1 VNAELPQ
8 GKDQIVLAI
17 ALAAV
22 AGVGWGVSDF
32 LGGLKS
38 RQAPL
43 LGVLLISQATA
54 LAVLAM
60 IVAVRAA
67 PPPTGPGLLYAAL
80 AGAGEVVGIAAV
92 YRGLSVGLMSV
103 VAPIAA
109 LAPIVPL
116 LVGLAAGEVPGPV
129 QATGLVLATL
139 GVAISSVRRGPGG
152 PETVIAHRLRP
163 SIGYGLLGA
172 LGFGTFFLAMGR
184 ASRVDIPW
192 SLFTSRSTAVVTL
205 AVVAAVA
212 AASAGRAR
220 MAVAR
225 SDVPV
230 VVVIGVLI
238 VAADATYATAATLG
252 LISIAAAV
260 GALHPLVTIG
270 LARIRLHELL
280 SYPQWI
286 GIGTTLAGVAAISV
300 A

>member
-1 VNAELPQ
+1 
-8 GKDQIVLAI
+8 
-17 ALAAV
+17 
-22 AGVGWGVSDF
+22 
-32 LGGLKS
+32 
-38 RQAPL
+38 
-43 LGVLLISQATA
+43 
-54 LAVLAM
+54 
-60 IVAVRAA
+60 
-67 PPPTGPGLLYAAL
+67 
-80 AGAGEVVGIAAV
+80 
-92 YRGLSVGLMSV
+92 
-103 VAPIAA
+103 
-109 LAPIVPL
+109 
-116 LVGLAAGEVPGPV
+116 VPGPV
-129 QATGLVLATL
+129 QAGGLVLATL
-139 GVAISSVRRGPGG
+139 GVAISSVRGRPGG
-152 PETVIAHRLRP
+152 AQAVTAHRLRP

-212 AASAGRAR
+212 VASAGRSR

-230 VVVIGVLI
+230 VAVIGVLI
-238 VAADATYATAATLG
+238 VIADTTYAMATTLG

-280 SYPQWI
+280 NRPQWI
-286 GIGTTLAGVAAISV
+286 GIATTLAGVTAISV

>member
-1 VNAELPQ
+1 M
-8 GKDQIVLAI
+8 LAI
-17 ALAAV
+17 ALAAA

-43 LGVLLISQATA
+43 LGVLLISQASA
-54 LAVLAM
+54 LAVLATT
-60 IVAVRAA
+60 VAVRAA

-109 LAPIVPL
+109 LAPAIPL
-116 LVGLAAGEVPGPV
+116 LVGLGAGEVPGPV
-129 QATGLVLATL
+129 QAAGLVLATL
-139 GVAISSVRRGPGG
+139 GVAISSIRRDPGG
-152 PETVIAHRLRP
+152 PARVAAQSLRP

-184 ASRVDIPW
+184 ASRVDVPW
-192 SLFTSRSTAVVTL
+192 SLFTARSTAVVTL
-205 AVVAAVA
+205 AVVATVA
-212 AASAGRAR
+212 AASAGRSR
-220 MAVAR
+220 VAVAR
-225 SDVPV
+225 ADIPV
-230 VVVIGVLI
+230 VAVIGLLI
-238 VAADATYATAATLG
+238 VAADAAYALATTHG

-280 SYPQWI
+280 NRPQWI
-286 GIGTTLAGVAAISV
+286 GIATTLAGVMAISV

>member
-1 VNAELPQ
+1 MLA
-8 GKDQIVLAI
+8 IVLA
-17 ALAAV
+17 AA
-22 AGVGWGVSDF
+22 AGIGWGVSDF

-43 LGVLLISQATA
+43 LGVLLISQVSA

-60 IVAVRAA
+60 TVAVRAA
-67 PPPTGPGLLYAAL
+67 PPPAGPGLLYAAV
-80 AGAGEVVGIAAV
+80 AGAGEMVGIAAV

-109 LAPIVPL
+109 LAPTVPL
-116 LVGLAAGEVPGPV
+116 LVGLAAGEVPGSV
-129 QATGLVLATL
+129 QAAGLVLATL
-139 GVAISSVRRGPGG
+139 GVAISSIRRAPGG
-152 PETVIAHRLRP
+152 PPTVTARRLGP

-192 SLFTSRSTAVVTL
+192 SLFTSRSTAVLTI
-205 AVVAAVA
+205 AVAAAVA
-212 AASAGRAR
+212 AASAGRSR

-230 VVVIGVLI
+230 VAVIGVLI
-238 VAADATYATAATLG
+238 VAADATYAAATTLG
-252 LISIAAAV
+252 LISIAATV
-260 GALHPLVTIG
+260 SALHPLVTIG
-270 LARIRLHELL
+270 LARVRLHELL
-280 SYPQWI
+280 SYQQWI
-286 GIGTTLAGVAAISV
+286 GITTTLAGVAAISV